1 MHAEKRTASGFIS
14 TIALFGSF
22 STLFCCALPALLVSI
37 GAGAAVIGLVSTFPQ
52 LIWLSEHKVGLFI
65 FAGVMLTL
73 SGIMRYLT
81 RNSPCPADP
90 KKAKVC
96 MRMRRFSLGIFLFS
110 LTMYCVGFYFAFI
123 AAKLM

>member
-1 MHAEKRTASGFIS
+1 MHPEKRASHGIVS

-65 FAGVMLTL
+65 FAGIMLTL
-73 SGIMRYLT
+73 SGTMRYLT
-81 RNSPCPADP
+81 RNAPCPADP
-90 KKAKVC
+90 AKAKAC

-110 LTMYCVGFYFAFI
+110 LAMYSVGFYFAFI